1 MALLELKLVTESFIR
16 LLKQGLLLTGY
27 WGSNIDNIRVFP
39 DPPHRANKTG
49 LGFYLYHVQENAH
62 FKNMPAPGR
71 DAPPVRF
78 TPMSLN
84 LYYQLSANSDENEG
98 DNAYEEQLMMGVAMK
113 TLHDYPDISDATAI
127 NGVTVLPA
135 SLQGKDN
142 RFRISLQPVSHTE
155 SVHFWT
161 AGQAPMKLSAYYEVS
176 VVFLEPELS
185 RSYAARVLTY
195 GTYVFTESAP
205 RITGSRNRIVFTIP
219 EDTAPRQVTVQPA
232 QATPGSEIE
241 LLGTGL
247 GGGTVELL
255 LFNARWQGAAV
266 ANAVAWNIR
275 PAGDR
280 LTVTIA
286 QTARL
291 PETLTEPG
299 ATVQVL
305 PGMYGAQVSVTRRP
319 PGGSPASAFPS
330 LSNQFP
336 FMVCPRIDYI
346 GPALAAGDPVPPR
359 PAGNLW
365 TVGRR
370 VQVRGYRFTDPALP
384 VPPPP
389 GEELPVQVYL
399 GDQRLAMK
407 RADDPEDLAD
417 GQFRITGTDALEVQL
432 PAGLSKVP
440 FRVLV
445 AGAESPPEWISVA

>member
-1 MALLELKLVTESFIR
+1 MASVELKLVTESLIR

-27 WGSNIDNIRVFP
+27 WGDDLAKIRVFP
-39 DPPHRANKTG
+39 DPPHRTNKTG

-62 FKNMPAPGR
+62 FRNMPAPGR

-78 TPMSLN
+78 APMSLN

-98 DNAYEEQLMMGVAMK
+98 DNVYEEQKMMGVAMK

-135 SLQGKDN
+135 DLQGKDN

-205 RITGSRNRIVFTIP
+205 RITGSRSRLVFTIP
-219 EDTAPRQVTVQPA
+219 GDTAPRQVTVQPA
-232 QATPGSEIE
+232 QATPGGEVE

-255 LFNARWQGAAV
+255 LFNARWPGAAL
-266 ANAVAWNIR
+266 ADAVAWNVR

-280 LTVTIA
+280 LTAAVA

-291 PETLTEPG
+291 NDSG

-319 PGGSPASAFPS
+319 PGGSPASAFPN

-336 FMVCPRIDYI
+336 FMVSPRIDYI
-346 GPALAAGDPVPPR
+346 GPVLAAGDPVPAR

-370 VQVRGYRFTDPALP
+370 VQVRGYRFKDPALP

-389 GEELPVQVYL
+389 GAELPVQVYL
-399 GDQRLAMK
+399 GDQRLAMQPVTNP
-407 RADDPEDLAD
+407 ANLAD
-417 GQFRITGTDALEVQL
+417 GEFRITGTDTLEVQL

-445 AGAESPPEWISVA
+445 AGAESPPEWISVT